1 MTDAFI
7 GLFLEHPETKDKFF
21 EFRDITIEDLK
32 RSSDTQT
39 SEFDPT
45 EKKSEFDDISSV
57 GRSGDLIIRAFW

>member
-1 MTDAFI
+1 MKDILTDAFI

-39 SEFDPT
+39 SEFG
-45 EKKSEFDDISSV
+45 ERFISLRLV
-57 GRSGDLIIRAFW
+57 HFIG

>member
-1 MTDAFI
+1 MKDILTDAFI

-39 SEFDPT
+39 SEFSDA
-45 EKKSEFDDISSV
+45 KSQKLSVDLRIPYFESSY
-57 GRSGDLIIRAFW
+57 